1 MDTSITISEFGGSPI
16 LSVHRST
23 IEPRS
28 PMPSRRPR
36 SPVPKKRN
44 LAAKGAKNQKSG
56 PMKDRREPR
65 GGAKNQMR
73 KDLETVE

>member
-1 MDTSITISEFGGSPI
+1 
-16 LSVHRST
+16 
-23 IEPRS
+23 
-28 PMPSRRPR
+28 MPSRRRP

-44 LAAKGAKNQKSG
+44 LAAKAAKDQKSG

-73 KDLETVE
+73 QDLDSVE